1 MSNVTENVDKCV
13 TELEV
18 MGKIVEKLLSEEEI
32 LYIMTN
38 PEKLQ
43 KSCIENVKSYFAAES
58 TSYSREQ
65 LLCRRKDYCFP

>member
-1 MSNVTENVDKCV
+1 MSSVTENVDKCV

-43 KSCIENVKSYFAAES
+43 KSCTENIESYDAVS
-58 TSYSREQ
+58 TSHSREQ
-65 LLCRRKDYCFP
+65 LLCRRKEYCFP

>member
-1 MSNVTENVDKCV
+1 M
-13 TELEV
+13 
-18 MGKIVEKLLSEEEI
+18 VEKLLSEEEI

-65 LLCRRKDYCFP
+65 LLCRRKEYCFP